1 MITLYD
7 NESGEK
13 FGTISETDLT
23 FLHDH
28 LEEEWL
34 EDQDYYINVDTLD
47 MFSEQGVPETLL
59 NLLREGLRGRD
70 EMEIRWSRQ

>member
-7 NESGEK
+7 NETGDK
-13 FGTISETDLT
+13 LGTINEEELQ
-23 FLHDH
+23 FLQTN

-34 EDQDYYINVDTLD
+34 EDKDYYINVATLD
-47 MFSEQGVPETLL
+47 MFAERGVDDALL
-59 NLLREGLRGRD
+59 NVLRQGLSGRD

>member
-7 NESGEK
+7 NETGDEL
-13 FGTISETDLT
+13 GTINEEELR
-23 FLHDH
+23 FLQTN

-34 EDQDYYINVDTLD
+34 EDQDYYINLATLE
-47 MFSEQGVPETLL
+47 MFAERGSDNALL
-59 NLLREGLRGRD
+59 EVLRQGLRGRD

>member
-7 NESGEK
+7 NETGDK
-13 FGTISETDLT
+13 LGTINEEELQ
-23 FLHDH
+23 FLQTH

-34 EDQDYYINVDTLD
+34 EDKDYYINVATLD
-47 MFSEQGVPETLL
+47 MFAERGVDDALL
-59 NLLREGLRGRD
+59 NVLRQGLSGRD

>member
-7 NESGEK
+7 NETGDK
-13 FGTISETDLT
+13 LGTINEEELQ
-23 FLHDH
+23 FLQTN

-34 EDQDYYINVDTLD
+34 EDQDYYINLATLE
-47 MFSEQGVPETLL
+47 MFAERGSDSALL
-59 NLLREGLRGRD
+59 DVLRQGLRGRD